1 MYKLKK
7 LNRIDDKITLTS
19 VKFSMNKYKKIK
31 IKLYQIYL
39 TQQLISYNKWILKKN
54 TNSMMKL

>member
-7 LNRIDDKITLTS
+7 LNRIDDKLTLTS

-39 TQQLISYNKWILKKN
+39 TQQLISYNK
-54 TNSMMKL
+54 